1 MKVILKIKLRVYP
14 PNDTNCKLI
23 KSLILK
29 NLKGQLSPLPT
40 DNGPLKAAS
49 KPLYSPQKPFST
61 SHNQTYPE
69 NVPVV
74 PLQF

>member
-23 KSLILK
+23 KSLMLK

-40 DNGPLKAAS
+40 DDCPLKTA
-49 KPLYSPQKPFST
+49 L
-61 SHNQTYPE
+61 
-69 NVPVV
+69 
-74 PLQF
+74 